1 MTDEEPLSGLSND
14 VLRKLIRTNVGLIQ
28 ETRDDESLTDAKAR
42 LIIADLQAQVDRA
55 QDVLARRRR
64 TGTYRKFEETDG
76 KGRLLLISA
85 AIYASVVIGAIA
97 LAPLTGGKSLAA
109 LAVVFVVVFIHG
121 VLYALLG

>member
-14 VLRKLIRTNVGLIQ
+14 TLKKIIRTNVRLIQ
-28 ETRDDESLTDAKAR
+28 ETRDDDSLTDAKAR
-42 LIIADLQAQVDRA
+42 QIITDLQSQVDRA

-64 TGTYRKFEETDG
+64 TGTYRKFEEVDR
-76 KGRLLLISA
+76 KGRMLLISA
-85 AIYASVVIGAIA
+85 VIYTSIVIGAIA
-97 LAPLTGGKSLAA
+97 LAPFTGGKSLAA